1 MRIFRLLTLLMLSGI
16 LGACAMGPQT
26 QQLQTNWHNLTSKH
40 QIESV
45 PFFPQS
51 DYQCGPAALAT
62 VLGFRGQDVSPDELV
77 SQVYIPSRKG
87 SLQVEILAAARSY
100 GMLAYQIQPL
110 LTDLISE
117 IHAGNPVLVMQN
129 LGLSWVPRWHYA
141 VVIGYD
147 GDEGVFILRSGT
159 LAKRLT
165 PFSVF
170 ENTWARSEYWGIVIT
185 PPDKKPAT
193 AKPFPYLQAAHAL
206 EKVGQFNAAKKAYK
220 TSTQTWPTEP
230 LTWLSLGNLDYKQQ
244 NYPAAEIAYRN
255 SLKQQP
261 TSASAWNNLAST
273 LSKLNCHQIAAKAT
287 SCAVSL
293 NPDNRLF
300 RKTYEDIKQLA
311 GMTSTHTCDS
321 VPDCPNPSQ
330 SN

>member
-1 MRIFRLLTLLMLSGI
+1 MRILRLLTLLI
-16 LGACAMGPQT
+16 LFSSLYACAGPQT
-26 QQLQTNWHNLTSKH
+26 QQLKINWHSLAPKH

-117 IHAGNPVLVMQN
+117 IRAGNPVLIMQN
-129 LGLSWVPRWHYA
+129 LGLSWLPRWHYA

-147 GDEGVFILRSGT
+147 SNEGVFILRSGT
-159 LAKRLT
+159 RAKRLT

-170 ENTWARSEYWGIVIT
+170 EKTWARSGYWAVVIT

-193 AKPFPYLQAAHAL
+193 AKSFPYLQAAYAL
-206 EKVGQFNAAKKAYK
+206 EKVGQFEAAKKAYK
-220 TSTQTWPTEP
+220 TSTQAWPTEP
-230 LTWLSLGNLDYKQQ
+230 LTWLSLGNFDYEQQ
-244 NYPAAEIAYRN
+244 NYPAAETAYRN
-255 SLKQQP
+255 SLKQQV
-261 TSASAWNNLAST
+261 TSASTWNNLAST
-273 LSKLNCHQIAAKAT
+273 LSKLNCYQIAAKAT

-300 RKTYEDIKQLA
+300 RETYEDIKQLT
-311 GMTSTHTCDS
+311 GITSTHTCDS